1 MKRVILAAGL
11 FTTLLTGCKSEEPV
25 TENYNVTEVGR
36 DYVYAECIE
45 HKGKHNLEFDTSE
58 ERFLDNKEYSYI
70 AKGDVFEIVSYEG
83 SEDVISHRKL
93 EVEEAM
99 KVQGLID

>member
-1 MKRVILAAGL
+1 MKRVIVTAGL
-11 FTTLLTGCKSEEPV
+11 FTTLLTGCKSEEPA
-25 TENYNVTEVGR
+25 TENFKVTEVAP

-45 HKGKHNLEFDTSE
+45 HKGKHSLEFDTSD
-58 ERFLDNKEYSYI
+58 ERFWDNKDYSYI

-83 SEDVISHRKL
+83 SEEIISHRKL
-93 EVEEAM
+93 DVEESL